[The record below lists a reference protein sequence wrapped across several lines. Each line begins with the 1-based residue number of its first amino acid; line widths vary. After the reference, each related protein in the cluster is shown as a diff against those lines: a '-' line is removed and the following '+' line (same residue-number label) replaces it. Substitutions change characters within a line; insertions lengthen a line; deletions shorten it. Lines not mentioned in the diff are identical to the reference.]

1 VKRAFGQ
8 FALLGFLGCFLP
20 IAFGVSLFDARHA
33 DGARFWLILA
43 VFAVPMLIGFGEKL
57 TALGSLAAIGCFGYL
72 LVWRFGF
79 DTWDLI
85 VHGQSGAKAI
95 GFAAL
100 AGFATSVLS
109 LAEAKD

>member
-1 VKRAFGQ
+1 VKRTFGL

-20 IAFGVSLFDARHA
+20 IAFGISLFDARHV
-33 DGARFWLILA
+33 DGNHFWLILA
-43 VFAVPMLIGFGEKL
+43 AFAVPMVIGFSDKL
-57 TALGSLAAIGCFGYL
+57 TALGSLAAVGCFGYL
-72 LVWRFGF
+72 LVWRFGL

>member
-1 VKRAFGQ
+1 MKRTFGL

-20 IAFGVSLFDARHA
+20 LAFGLSLFDFRHG
-33 DGARFWLILA
+33 DTTGFYLILA
-43 VFAVPMLIGFGEKL
+43 AFAVPMVIGFSDKL
-57 TALGSLAAIGCFGYL
+57 TSLGSLIAIGCFGYL

-85 VHGQSGAKAI
+85 IHAESGGKAM

-100 AGFATSVLS
+100 AGFVTSVLS

>member
-1 VKRAFGQ
+1 MKRTFGL

-20 IAFGVSLFDARHA
+20 VVWGLSAFDLRHG
-33 DGARFWLILA
+33 DTSGFYLLLA
-43 VFAVPMLIGFGEKL
+43 AFAVPMVIGFGDKL
-57 TALGSLAAIGCFGYL
+57 TSLGSLIAIGCFGYV

-85 VHGQSGAKAI
+85 IDGKSGGKAM

-100 AGFATSVLS
+100 AGLATSVLS
-109 LAEAKD
+109 LSEAKE